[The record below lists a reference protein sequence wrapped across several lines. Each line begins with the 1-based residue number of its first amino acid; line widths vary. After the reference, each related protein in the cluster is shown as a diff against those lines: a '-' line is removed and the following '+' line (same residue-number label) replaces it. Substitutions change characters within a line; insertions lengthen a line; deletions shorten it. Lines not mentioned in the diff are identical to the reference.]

1 MSVWT
6 KYHLAVMAIL
16 KLIQNTV
23 PLSDLQRR
31 RIAEAQELVE
41 AVGDIMRLEEEGDS
55 DAGDTDDD
63 EFISLQDE
71 DAADEDN
78 AALI

>member
-1 MSVWT
+1 MSVWA

-31 RIAEAQELVE
+31 RIAEAEELVE
-41 AVGDIMRLEEEGDS
+41 AVGDIMRLEGEDFN
-55 DAGDTDDD
+55 AGGAADDG
-63 EFISLQDE
+63 FISLKEDDE
-71 DAADEDN
+71 DADE
-78 AALI
+78 AA